1 MFTWLSS
8 PEDESVPQYE
18 SVLEL
23 VQSHVQVR
31 FQKFKTSSGF
41 FQSFF
46 SEPSKTE
53 QGQKCSLVHPE
64 LWVGAFH
71 KRSRKM
77 SKSQSQLFSEW
88 RSVLINSRLTTL
100 PTTNLGTIMDIIS
113 KVLKEMR
120 YLTPSPQFFF
130 WGGGLM
136 MMTKQEQVADDDEA
150 GVGWWWRWCYSWAGI
165 LCLF

>member
-1 MFTWLSS
+1 MG
-8 PEDESVPQYE
+8 YE

-23 VQSHVQVR
+23 VQSHVKVR

-77 SKSQSQLFSEW
+77 FKSQSQLFSES
-88 RSVLINSRLTTL
+88 RSVLSSLMSFPALPLFQQQTL
-100 PTTNLGTIMDIIS
+100 
-113 KVLKEMR
+113 VL
-120 YLTPSPQFFF
+120 
-130 WGGGLM
+130 
-136 MMTKQEQVADDDEA
+136 
-150 GVGWWWRWCYSWAGI
+150 SWT
-165 LCLF
+165 